1 MRPLNARVQTWEY
14 FAARGAVRPV
24 SRSVFEPDLLVNLID
39 FQFQSI
45 SHGDEQRLA
54 QAQGRTQ

>member
-1 MRPLNARVQTWEY
+1 MWPLSARVQTREF
-14 FAARGAVRPV
+14 FAARGAVTPV

-45 SHGDEQRLA
+45 SHGDKQRLT